1 MSDEIREENRKLK
14 RAIAELRILN
24 EVSVAISSAVG
35 VDAVTDLIVQKCV
48 EHAGAEQ
55 GAIWLLDPIDKTAP
69 PKTFLRV
76 MDSDVN
82 TIPFKVG
89 ASVMGWVIKN
99 RNPLIVN
106 DVVGDKR
113 FVDLAGEYSDLRCL
127 IAVPLRLKDAL
138 IGVICLLNKTGSQV
152 FSNDDARL
160 LTIVASQ
167 SAQTIEN
174 ARLYDDE
181 RRLRSLEE
189 DLRTARVIQYSLL
202 PRENPRADHFD
213 IAGLYEPAQ
222 MIGGDYFDFIP
233 IDKNH
238 LGIAIADVSG
248 KGTSAALLMANL
260 QSCLRGQAI
269 LNRSPRE
276 TINNLNF
283 MLSRFLVD
291 GRFITAVYGVLDVRR
306 CIFTYVNAGHCW
318 PIFVGSDRIV
328 ELEEGG
334 IVLGF
339 SPDSKYTETQ
349 VSLREG
355 ESLLLYTDGI
365 TEAANASE
373 EQYGESRLLDLLK
386 TNRSLSAA
394 ELVRLVKDSVVRFQ
408 DDAPQSDDITLV
420 AVRNPV

>member
-35 VDAVTDLIVQKCV
+35 VDAVTDLIVKKCV

-99 RNPLIVN
+99 RIPLIVN

-127 IAVPLRLKDAL
+127 IAVPLRLKDTL
-138 IGVICLLNKTGSQV
+138 IGVICLLNKTGSQE

-181 RRLRSLEE
+181 RRLQSLED
-189 DLRTARVIQYSLL
+189 DLRTARLIQYSLL

-222 MIGGDYFDFIP
+222 LIGGDYFDFIP

-238 LGIAIADVSG
+238 LGIAVADVSG
-248 KGTSAALLMANL
+248 KGTSAALLMASL

-283 MLSRFLVD
+283 MLSRFLD
-291 GRFITAVYGVLDVRR
+291 SRRHITLIYGVLDVRR
-306 CIFTYVNAGHCW
+306 RIFTYVRAGHCV

-334 IVLGF
+334 IVLGIF
-339 SPDSKYTETQ
+339 PDYKYTETE
-349 VSLREG
+349 VSIRAG

-373 EQYGESRLLDLLK
+373 EQYGESRLLDLVK

-394 ELVRLVKDSVVRFQ
+394 ELVRLIKDSVVRFQ
-408 DDAPQSDDITLV
+408 DDVPQSDDITLV

>member
-1 MSDEIREENRKLK
+1 MSDEIREENRRLK

-35 VDAVTDLIVQKCV
+35 VDAVTNLIVRKCV

-55 GAIWLLDPIDKTAP
+55 GAIWLLDRIDKTAP

-76 MDSDVN
+76 MDSDVS

-89 ASVMGWVIKN
+89 ASLMGWVIKN

-113 FVDLAGEYSDLRCL
+113 FVDLAGEYSNLRRL
-127 IAVPLRLKDAL
+127 LAVPLQLKDTL
-138 IGVICLLNKTGSQV
+138 IGVICLLNKTDGQE

-160 LTIVASQ
+160 LTIVATQ

-174 ARLYDDE
+174 ARLYDEE
-181 RRLRSLEE
+181 RRLESLDKEM
-189 DLRTARVIQYSLL
+189 LAARVIQFSLL
-202 PRENPRADHFD
+202 PREKPRANHFD

-233 IDKNH
+233 IDENH
-238 LGIAIADVSG
+238 LGISIADVSG

-269 LNRSPRE
+269 LDRSPKE

-283 MLSRFLVD
+283 MLSRSLVE
-291 GRFITAVYGVLDVRR
+291 GRFITLIYGVLDVRR
-306 CIFTYVNAGHCW
+306 SIFTYVNAGHCY
-318 PIFVGSDRIV
+318 PIFVGRDRIV

-339 SPDSKYTETQ
+339 SPDSKYTESE
-349 VSLREG
+349 VSLRAG
-355 ESLLLYTDGI
+355 ESILLYTDGI

-373 EQYGESRLLDLLK
+373 EQYGESRLLDLVR

-394 ELVRLVKDSVVRFQ
+394 ELVYLIKDSVVRFQ
-408 DDAPQSDDITLV
+408 GDVPQSDDITLV

>member
-35 VDAVTDLIVQKCV
+35 VDAVTDLIVKKCV

-82 TIPFKVG
+82 TLPFKVG

-99 RNPLIVN
+99 RIPLIVN
-106 DVVGDKR
+106 DVIGDKR

-138 IGVICLLNKTGSQV
+138 IGVICLLNKTGGQG

-238 LGIAIADVSG
+238 LGIAIADVAG

-276 TINNLNF
+276 TINSLNF
-283 MLSRFLVD
+283 MLSRYLVD
-291 GRFITAVYGVLDVRR
+291 GRFITAIYGVLDVRR
-306 CIFTYVNAGHCW
+306 GIFTYVNAGHCW
-318 PIFVGSDRIV
+318 PIFVGGDRIV

-339 SPDSKYTETQ
+339 SADSKYTETQ
-349 VSLREG
+349 VSLQAG
-355 ESLLLYTDGI
+355 ESILLYTDGI

-373 EQYGESRLLDLLK
+373 EQYGESRLLDLVR
-386 TNRSLSAA
+386 TNPSLSAA
-394 ELVRLVKDSVVRFQ
+394 ELVHLIKDSVVGFQ
-408 DDAPQSDDITLV
+408 DAMPQSDDITLV
-420 AVRNPV
+420 AVRNPL

>member
-35 VDAVTDLIVQKCV
+35 VDAVTDLIVKKCV

-55 GAIWLLDPIDKTAP
+55 GAIWLLDPIDKAAP

-76 MDSDVN
+76 MDSDVG

-99 RNPLIVN
+99 RIPLIVN

-113 FVDLAGEYSDLRCL
+113 FIDLAGEYSGLRCL

-138 IGVICLLNKTGSQV
+138 IGVLCLLNKTGNQE

-202 PRENPRADHFD
+202 PRENPKANHFD

-222 MIGGDYFDFIP
+222 LIGGDYFDFIP

-238 LGIAIADVSG
+238 LGIAIADVAG

-260 QSCLRGQAI
+260 QSCLRGQAV

-276 TINNLNF
+276 TINSLNL
-283 MLSRFLVD
+283 MLSRSLVD
-291 GRFITAVYGVLDVRR
+291 GRFITAVYGVLDVRKR
-306 CIFTYVNAGHCW
+306 IFTYVNAGHCW
-318 PIFVGSDRIV
+318 PIFIGSDRVV

-339 SPDSKYTETQ
+339 SADSKYTETQ
-349 VSLREG
+349 VSLRAG
-355 ESLLLYTDGI
+355 ESILLYTDGI
-365 TEAANASE
+365 TEAANTSE
-373 EQYGESRLLDLLK
+373 ELYGESRLLDLIR
-386 TNRSLSAA
+386 TNRSQSAA
-394 ELVRLVKDSVVRFQ
+394 ELVQLIKSSVVRFQ
-408 DDAPQSDDITLV
+408 EGVPQSDDITLV
-420 AVRNPV
+420 AVRNPM